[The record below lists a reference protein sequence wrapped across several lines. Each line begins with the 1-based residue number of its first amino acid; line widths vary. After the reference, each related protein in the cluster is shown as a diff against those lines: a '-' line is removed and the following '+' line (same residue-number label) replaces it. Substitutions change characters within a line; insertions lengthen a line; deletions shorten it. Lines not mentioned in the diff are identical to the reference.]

1 MVYKINW
8 FIFAVPPVET
18 AASIPKKDHK
28 KQNEMEALHTPSA
41 TEKKRRR
48 FAREFARQ
56 LIVWA
61 VTCSFLAVVNWM
73 TSPHYWWVLWVIA
86 GWGLQL
92 ILSLAFY
99 LFDDEEE
106 EEEASRHN

>member
-1 MVYKINW
+1 MATGRNSK
-8 FIFAVPPVET
+8 EL
-18 AASIPKKDHK
+18 KKTK
-28 KQNEMEALHTPSA
+28 NMEMIDRTGSPRENILTSA
-41 TEKKRRR
+41 TESEAAARRHR
-48 FAREFARQ
+48 FARRFARQ

-61 VTCSFLAVVNWM
+61 VTCSFLAVVNWQ

-99 LFDDEEE
+99 LFDCDEEE
-106 EEEASRHN
+106 TARHD